1 MTRLWTACV
10 LASLLA
16 ACACKNKTDTG
27 PGGGNGS
34 GTGGAVRCEE
44 IKAHVEKLYRAEATG
59 EDIDEQVADNTQMV
73 MNDCERKPEAVA
85 TCARDATS
93 VADLEQ
99 RCLIPL
105 DQEGSEGDVF
115 SGKTK

>member
-1 MTRLWTACV
+1 
-10 LASLLA
+10 LA
-16 ACACKNKTDTG
+16 ACACKNKSDTG
-27 PGGGNGS
+27 PGGNGS
-34 GTGGAVRCEE
+34 GTGGGAKCDE

-59 EDIDEQVADNTQMV
+59 DNIDEQVADNTQMV
-73 MNDCERKPEAVA
+73 LNDCEAQPDKVA
-85 TCARDATS
+85 TCARGATS

-115 SGKTK
+115 TGAKK